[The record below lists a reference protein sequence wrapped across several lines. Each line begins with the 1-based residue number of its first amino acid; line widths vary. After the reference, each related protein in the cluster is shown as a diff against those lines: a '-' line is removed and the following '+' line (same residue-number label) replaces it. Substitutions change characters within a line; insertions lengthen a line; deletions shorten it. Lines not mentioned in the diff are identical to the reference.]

1 MLWFVFM
8 IGLIMT
14 ICGAFLMAYDDYLS
28 IGEFNFDSE
37 ILGSCILTIGGVL
50 AACML
55 FALGVGWLEMI
66 H

>member
-1 MLWFVFM
+1 MLWFVFI

-14 ICGAFLMAYDDYLS
+14 ICGAFLIAYDDYLC
-28 IGEFNFDSE
+28 IREFDFDSE
-37 ILGSCILTIGGVL
+37 ILGSCILTIGGIL

-55 FALGVGWLEMI
+55 FALGVRWVTMI